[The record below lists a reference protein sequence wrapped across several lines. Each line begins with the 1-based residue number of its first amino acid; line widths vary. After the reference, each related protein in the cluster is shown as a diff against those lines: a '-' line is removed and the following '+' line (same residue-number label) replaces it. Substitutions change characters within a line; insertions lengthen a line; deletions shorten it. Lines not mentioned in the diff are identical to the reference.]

1 MSTQSRFKTMNH
13 LAFACLIT
21 VSSVSLVGCQT
32 AGVNMDGMLSAGMGL
47 VSAAN
52 ISDEDMKQ
60 IGNNSIAELD
70 SSNSVAPANSAYAKR
85 LARLAAPWS
94 EVDGYSL
101 EYKVYLDPTV
111 NAFAVPN
118 GSIRFYSGLLDEMTD
133 DEVRYVIAHEIGH
146 VVLGHSKGRFQTA
159 IMASSARQAIA
170 ASGNSTAAALTSSQ
184 LGELGEKLV
193 NAQYSQ
199 RNENEADDF
208 ALNLMTQYGFNPR
221 ASVTAL
227 RKLEVKFGNQSNL
240 FSSHPAPGVRAER
253 LDSQIANR

>member
-1 MSTQSRFKTMNH
+1 MPTKKRFKTINGLA
-13 LAFACLIT
+13 LAFLIT
-21 VSSVSLVGCQT
+21 ASSVSLVGCKT
-32 AGVNMDGMLSAGMGL
+32 TGVNIDGMVSAGMGFAT
-47 VSAAN
+47 AAN
-52 ISDEDMKQ
+52 LSDEDMKQ
-60 IGNNSIAELD
+60 IGDKSIAQLD
-70 SSNSVAPANSAYAKR
+70 SSNRVAPANNQYAQR

-94 EVDGYSL
+94 EVDGHKL
-101 EYKVYLDPTV
+101 EYKVYLDPKV

-118 GSIRFYSGLLDEMTD
+118 GSIRFYSGLLDVMTD

-159 IMASSARQAIA
+159 IMASSARQAVA

-208 ALNLMTQYGFNPR
+208 ALNLMKKHGYNPN

-227 RKLEVKFGNQSNL
+227 RKLESKFGNQSSL
-240 FSSHPAPGVRAER
+240 FSSHPAPGDRATR
-253 LDSQIANR
+253 LDRQISNR

>member
-1 MSTQSRFKTMNH
+1 MLTSKLNRYTFTF
-13 LAFACLIT
+13 L
-21 VSSVSLVGCQT
+21 VSLTLIGLTGCKS
-32 AGVNMDGMLSAGMGL
+32 AGVNMDGMMSAGFGFI
-47 VSAAN
+47 SAASL
-52 ISDEDMKQ
+52 SDEEMQQ
-60 IGNNSIAELD
+60 IGDNTIARMD
-70 SSNSVAPANSAYAKR
+70 ASSHVAPAQNPHARR

-94 EVDGYSL
+94 EVDGVKL

-118 GSIRFYSGLLDEMTD
+118 GSIRFYSGLLNAMTD

-146 VVLGHSKGRFQTA
+146 VVLGHSKGAFQTA
-159 IMASSARQAIA
+159 IMASSARQALA
-170 ASGNSTAAALTSSQ
+170 ASGNSTAATLTNSQ

-208 ALNLMTQYGFNPR
+208 AINLMRQHGYNAH

-227 RKLEVKFGNQSNL
+227 RKLESQFGNESSL
-240 FSSHPAPGVRAER
+240 FSSHPAPGDRATRLER
-253 LDSQIANR
+253 QIAIR